1 MEFNISSSLL
11 QKTLQKAV
19 LLVDDSKKDTVLSHV
34 LVHGDGD
41 NISLTV
47 NGFDAE
53 VQYTLQCSSGGN
65 FERTFPAKKTN
76 DVCKTLPPD
85 GDILINLDDE
95 KVSKIRCG
103 NSNFTLSTIDS
114 SEFPSLHKQ
123 EIISDTSVT
132 VDYDGFYELIA
143 RTSFSMAVAD
153 VRPMLNG
160 LLFDFGK
167 NSLNMVATDGHR
179 LAFCKK
185 KISFSK
191 ERMQIIL
198 PRKIVERLDRIFSR
212 DNGDISLHAS
222 ERHIRM
228 EQQGVSLICRLIE
241 GQYPDYEKVIPKVG
255 SGKCLLVGRSEMISS
270 LVRVGSLVNSESTAA
285 AKMKISDGKIHMSSR
300 SVMGEEANDEIDVD
314 YSGEDIEISFN
325 ISYLKDVLEKLPGTN
340 IRFELRDSVSSFLV
354 LAEDND
360 DQKYVIMPMRV

>member
-19 LLVDDSKKDTVLSHV
+19 LLIDDSKKDTVLSHV
-34 LVHGDGD
+34 LLHGKGD

-47 NGFDAE
+47 SGYDAE
-53 VQYTLQCSSGGN
+53 AQYTLPCSSCGD

-76 DVCKTLPPD
+76 DICRTLPQD
-85 GDILINLDDE
+85 GDILINIDDQ
-95 KVSKIRCG
+95 KISKIRCG
-103 NSNFTLSTIDS
+103 NSNFTLSTISS
-114 SEFPSLHKQ
+114 SEFPSMHKQ
-123 EIISDTSVT
+123 EMGEATSINL
-132 VDYDGFYELIA
+132 DYDGFHELIA

-160 LLFDFGK
+160 LLFDLGK
-167 NSLNMVATDGHR
+167 NVLNMVATDGHR
-179 LAFCKK
+179 LAFCKN
-185 KISFSK
+185 KISFGK
-191 ERMQIIL
+191 ERMQLIL
-198 PRKIVERLDRIFSR
+198 PRKIVERLDRIFSKE
-212 DNGDISLHAS
+212 NGDISLHAS
-222 ERHIRM
+222 ERYIRI

-255 SGKCLLVGRSEMISS
+255 SGKTLLVGRSEMISS

-285 AKMKISDGKIHMSSR
+285 AKMKVSDGKLHMSSR
-300 SVMGEEANDEIDVD
+300 SVMGEEANDEMAVD
-314 YSGEDIEISFN
+314 YTGEDIEISFN
-325 ISYLKDVLEKLPGTN
+325 ISYLKDVLERLPGDN

-354 LAEDND
+354 LAEDNE